1 MPTAAA
7 QPDNRNSLGATARDL
22 VKSPAPG
29 ARASSARALA
39 LAIAAIIALSSH
51 TSRAAVFCASS
62 ATQIQDDLNLAATN
76 GQDDQINIAGDNYL
90 LSSGLFYSSTESH
103 SITLVGG
110 WNTDCSQYIDAL
122 TTLDGLQQVR
132 PLHVMSNAG
141 DVNIQG
147 LSFVGGLSTNNRGG
161 GLNVSTVS
169 GDIRVEGNSFYVNR
183 AEDFAG
189 ALVASSDSG
198 TLLIRNNLIAGN
210 SAAVIGGMELCQA
223 SGEAYVNSN
232 TIVANTSD
240 SGDAAGGLRTECNGH
255 FNLSDNIIFGNN
267 ANGAAD
273 FGTTGAHSRYSN
285 DIGTLEDG
293 TIGDPIENELSVDP
307 QFCTTIGCPLFELQR
322 NSPLVDV
329 GLDTPPGGLAPFDLA
344 RKDRIIGP
352 HVDIGAY
359 ENDGIFAGNFE

>member
-1 MPTAAA
+1 MPTENPPCPHE
-7 QPDNRNSLGATARDL
+7 QSIRGKCCARVPACVTTTKRPCASVL
-22 VKSPAPG
+22 VIA
-29 ARASSARALA
+29 
-39 LAIAAIIALSSH
+39 AIAALWANSAG
-51 TSRAAVFCASS
+51 AAFFCAST
-62 ATQIQDDLNLAATN
+62 AAQIQTDLSVAQTN
-76 GQDDQINIAGDNYL
+76 GEDDQINIAGDNYL
-90 LSSGLFYSSTESH
+90 LTSGLFYSSTELH
-103 SITLVGG
+103 SITIVGG

-122 TTLDGLQQVR
+122 TTLDGLHQVR
-132 PLHVMSNAG
+132 PLHVMTNAG

-161 GLNVSTVS
+161 GLNVTTMS

-183 AEDFAG
+183 ADDFAG

-210 SAAVIGGMELCQA
+210 SAAVFGGIELCQA

-232 TIVANTSD
+232 TIVSNTSD
-240 SGDAAGGLRTECNGH
+240 DGASVGGLHTECNAH
-255 FNLSDNIIFGNN
+255 FNLSDNIIWGNN

-273 FGTTGAHSRYSN
+273 FGTTGVHSRYSN

-293 TIGDPIENELSVDP
+293 TIGDPVENELSVDP
-307 QFCTTIGCPLFELQR
+307 QFCTTIGCPLFDLQR

-329 GLDTPPGGLAPFDLA
+329 GLDTPPGGLAPYDLA
-344 RKDRIIGP
+344 RHDRIIGP

-359 ENDGIFAGNFE
+359 ENDVIFAGGFE